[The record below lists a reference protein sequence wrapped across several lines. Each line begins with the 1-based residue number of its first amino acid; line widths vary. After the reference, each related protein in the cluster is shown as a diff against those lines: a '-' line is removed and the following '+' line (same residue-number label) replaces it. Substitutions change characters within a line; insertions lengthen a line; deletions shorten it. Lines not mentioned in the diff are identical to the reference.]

1 MGWLKMCQQIL
12 EQTARELRA
21 KIAEYERSNLELLNC
36 FGSEESRDE
45 LIYINKQRIAALRWA
60 LSMVNSHIIS
70 ESEALLEE
78 VS

>member
-1 MGWLKMCQQIL
+1 MCQQIL
-12 EQTARELRA
+12 EQIARELRA